1 MTANKI
7 INYCLENLEDVVLV
21 NSWGERGIFYNPQN
35 KLKRGVYILTV
46 KEKDG
51 ENDSSSNL
59 DRDGIYRVNAGVRKQ
74 TFLKLFGHI
83 PARPQKGGIVD
94 MNCNFTATDKIM
106 PHPVYG
112 WMSWLCCL
120 NPSDETFEKIKPLI
134 AEAYA
139 YAKEKFEKR
148 KTD

>member
-1 MTANKI
+1 MNADEI
-7 INYCLENLEDVVLV
+7 INYCLENLEGVVLV
-21 NSWGERGIFYNPQN
+21 NSWGERGIFYNPEN

-59 DRDGIYRVNAGVRKQ
+59 DREGIYRVNLGVRKQ
-74 TFLKLFGHI
+74 TFSNLFGHI
-83 PARPQKGGIVD
+83 PSRPAKGGIVD
-94 MNCNFTATDKIM
+94 MNFDFTATDKIM

-120 NPSDETFEKIKPLI
+120 NPSDETFESLKPLI
-134 AEAYA
+134 AEAHA

-148 KTD
+148 K

>member
-1 MTANKI
+1 MTADEI
-7 INYCLENLEDVVLV
+7 INYCLKNLEGVVLV

-35 KLKRGVYILTV
+35 RLKRGVYILTV

-59 DRDGIYRVNAGVRKQ
+59 DRAGIYRVNLGVRKQ
-74 TFLKLFGHI
+74 TFLSLFGHI
-83 PARPQKGGIVD
+83 PARPQKGGVVD
-94 MNCNFTATDKIM
+94 MDCDFTSTEKIM

-120 NPSDETFEKIKPLI
+120 NPSDQTFERLKPLI
-134 AEAYA
+134 AEAHA
-139 YAKEKFEKR
+139 YAKEKFEKSNR
-148 KTD
+148 

>member
-1 MTANKI
+1 MTADEI
-7 INYCLENLEDVVLV
+7 INYCLENLKGVVLV
-21 NSWGERGIFYNPQN
+21 NSWGERGIFYNPEN

-59 DRDGIYRVNAGVRKQ
+59 NREGIYRVNLGVRKQ
-74 TFLKLFGHI
+74 TFLNLFGHI
-83 PARPQKGGIVD
+83 PARPPKGGVVD
-94 MNCNFTATDKIM
+94 MDFDFTETDKIL

-120 NPSDETFEKIKPLI
+120 NPSAETSEELKPLI
-134 AEAYA
+134 VEAHA

-148 KTD
+148 KI

>member
-1 MTANKI
+1 MTADEI
-7 INYCLENLEDVVLV
+7 IKYCLENLEGVVLV

-51 ENDSSSNL
+51 ENDGSSNL
-59 DRDGIYRVNAGVRKQ
+59 DRDGIYRVNLGVRKQ
-74 TFLKLFGHI
+74 TFLNAFKSV
-83 PARPQKGGIVD
+83 PARPAKGGVVD
-94 MNCNFTATDKIM
+94 MAFDFTATDKIL

-112 WMSWLCCL
+112 WMSWICCL
-120 NPSDETFEKIKPLI
+120 NPSDETFEKLKPLI
-134 AEAYA
+134 AEAHA

-148 KTD
+148 KI

>member
-1 MTANKI
+1 MTADEI
-7 INYCLENLEDVVLV
+7 INYCLENLDGAALV
-21 NSWGERGIFYNPQN
+21 NSWGERGIFYNPEN

-59 DRDGIYRVNAGVRKQ
+59 DRAGIYRVNLGVRRQ
-74 TFLKLFGHI
+74 TFLNWFGNI
-83 PARPQKGGIVD
+83 PQRPKKGGVVD
-94 MNCNFTATDKIM
+94 MNFDFTATDKIM

-120 NPSDETFEKIKPLI
+120 NPSDKAFEELKPLI
-134 AEAYA
+134 AEAYS

-148 KTD
+148 KL

>member
-1 MTANKI
+1 MTADEI
-7 INYCLENLEDVVLV
+7 INYCLENLDGVMLV
-21 NSWGERGIFYNPQN
+21 NSWGERGIFYNPEN

-59 DRDGIYRVNAGVRKQ
+59 NKEWIYRVNLGVRKQ
-74 TFLKLFGHI
+74 TFLNLFGHI
-83 PARPQKGGIVD
+83 PARPPKGGIVD
-94 MNCNFTATDKIM
+94 MDFDFTETDKIM

-120 NPSDETFEKIKPLI
+120 NPSAETFEKLKPLI
-134 AEAYA
+134 AEAHA
-139 YAKEKFEKR
+139 YAQEKFEKR
-148 KTD
+148 KI

>member
-1 MTANKI
+1 MTADEI
-7 INYCLENLEDVVLV
+7 INYCLENLEGVALV
-21 NSWGERGIFYNPQN
+21 NSWGERGIFYNPEN

-59 DRDGIYRVNAGVRKQ
+59 DRTGIYRVNLGVRRQ
-74 TFLKLFGHI
+74 TFLNWFSII
-83 PARPQKGGIVD
+83 PQRPKKGGVID
-94 MNCNFTATDKIM
+94 MNFDFTATDKIM

-120 NPSDETFEKIKPLI
+120 NPSDKTFEELKPLI
-134 AEAYA
+134 AEAHA

-148 KTD
+148 KI